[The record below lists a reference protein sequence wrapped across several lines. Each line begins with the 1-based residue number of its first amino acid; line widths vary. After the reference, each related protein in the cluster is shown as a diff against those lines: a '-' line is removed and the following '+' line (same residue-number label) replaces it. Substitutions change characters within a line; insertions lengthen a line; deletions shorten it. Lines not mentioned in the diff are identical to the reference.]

1 MFHYI
6 NHPLTGDPHIH
17 PYTTYFI
24 ILLLL
29 LILVLLI
36 IYYIYRIIGVSNELN
51 HPFTRVKRLNHPF
64 DFWIFISTQHNPLEV
79 PRWKVPMMVI
89 FPGLVVSVPSQVFQ
103 PSPWPFR
110 PHLSDR
116 EKFENSSNFSMAAI
130 LGINL
135 RYDKWLFSIWV

>member
-1 MFHYI
+1 MDVPLYKPSINRGSPYTSIYHIFHNIIIINISII
-6 NHPLTGDPHIH
+6 NH
-17 PYTTYFI
+17 
-24 ILLLL
+24 IL
-29 LILVLLI
+29 
-36 IYYIYRIIGVSNELN
+36 YIGIIGVSNELN

-116 EKFENSSNFSMAAI
+116 KKFENSSNFSMAAI